1 MPEHFRALIV
11 ILFLASV
18 VFLMARRP
26 ATDLIPLSDYKR
38 RRNLWFLLTVLAFA
52 SHSFWLYLGAGAV
65 ILLLAGRREHN
76 PMALFYMLLFLIPPA
91 SVQVGCNVY
100 KVESGAKR

>member
-38 RRNLWFLLTVLAFA
+38 RRNLWFSAA
-52 SHSFWLYLGAGAV
+52 R
-65 ILLLAGRREHN
+65 ID
-76 PMALFYMLLFLIPPA
+76 
-91 SVQVGCNVY
+91 
-100 KVESGAKR
+100 

>member
-18 VFLMARRP
+18 VFLLARRP

-52 SHSFWLYLGAGAV
+52 SHSFWLYLGRARSSCCLPGA
-65 ILLLAGRREHN
+65 
-76 PMALFYMLLFLIPPA
+76 A
-91 SVQVGCNVY
+91 STTPWRC
-100 KVESGAKR
+100 STCCCS